1 MKLLTVLIL
10 GAALAFGAGQSG
22 SKKKTGTVPAKQ
34 PAAQPAAQKAPA
46 QKAPTPKAPTPA
58 RQIQAV
64 EIPAG
69 AVEYEPGAFRHTDA
83 QGKKWIYRKTPFG
96 VARMED
102 RPSEP
107 PPDTSAAFTK
117 ATEAGDTVRFE
128 RPGPF
133 GTYRW
138 ERKKTELTASEKAI
152 WERQSSTV
160 AKQD

>member
-1 MKLLTVLIL
+1 MKLLTVLMISV
-10 GAALAFGAGQSG
+10 ALAFGASQTGA
-22 SKKKTGTVPAKQ
+22 KKKSGATPAKK
-34 PAAQPAAQKAPA
+34 PAAQASAQTARPAP
-46 QKAPTPKAPTPA
+46 P

-69 AVEYEPGAFRHTDA
+69 AVEFEAGSYRYTDA
-83 QGKKWIYRKTPFG
+83 KGKKWIYRKTPFG

-102 RPSEP
+102 RPAAP
-107 PPDTSAAFTK
+107 APDIFADLTK
-117 ATEAGDTVRFE
+117 ATETGDTIRFE